1 MLKYF
6 GVNRAI
12 GYGVMTRFWSV
23 CAGPIT
29 MILIAYNLTSVEQG
43 YYYTFA
49 SLLVLQVFFELGL
62 VTVLAQ
68 FISHEFVSLSWGGAG
83 EIIGD
88 EIGKNRVLDILG
100 KSLKWYS
107 FCSIILILTLSFAG
121 YLFFRDE
128 SSQYISWELPWFLAV
143 AGVGINLLIIPFY
156 GVISGSGDVASV
168 NFREL
173 IGSILGS
180 LLGWTVLILGGELYA
195 IPAVTFGNII
205 VGVLYLLKNKSI
217 LIKQGIYFAFTTK
230 SIINPISWRNEI
242 WPMQWKI
249 AISWM
254 SGYFI
259 FQLFT
264 PVLFKFH
271 GPEVAGKMG
280 LTLAAIN
287 SIQSVCLIWAISR
300 MPEFGKF
307 IAQKKWDD
315 LNALFRKTLKQSL
328 EIWLLLMFLFLIALS
343 ILKNYSIIG
352 QRFLPTWEVVLFS
365 LSIPC
370 QILISSWAMYMR
382 AHKQEPMMLLSIIGG
397 ILTAIST
404 VVLGYYFSST
414 GMIIGYLF
422 INVLYG
428 LPSTYNLFNR
438 FKKLNHG

>member
-49 SLLVLQVFFELGL
+49 SLLALQVFFELGL

-68 FISHEFVSLSWGGAG
+68 FVSHEFVSLSWGADG

-88 EIGKNRVLDILG
+88 ESRKNRVLDILG

-107 FCSIILILTLSFAG
+107 VCSIFLIMTLSFAG
-121 YLFFRDE
+121 YLFFRNE
-128 SSQYISWELPWFLAV
+128 PSHYVSWEFPWFLAV
-143 AGVGINLLIIPFY
+143 VGVGLNLLIIPFY

-173 IGSILGS
+173 IGGIIGS
-180 LLGWTVLILGGELYA
+180 LLGWTVLVLGGELYA
-195 IPAVTFGNII
+195 IPAVTFANIS
-205 VGVLYLLKNKSI
+205 VGLLYLLKNKPV
-217 LIKQGIYFAFTTK
+217 LIKRGIYFSLNK
-230 SIINPISWRNEI
+230 KNIINPISWRHEI

-249 AISWM
+249 AVSWM

-271 GPEVAGKMG
+271 GPEVAGQMG
-280 LTLAAIN
+280 ITLAAIN
-287 SIQSVCLIWAISR
+287 AIYGVCLIWPISK
-300 MPEFGKF
+300 MPELGKF
-307 IAQKKWDD
+307 IAEEKWDNLD
-315 LNALFRKTLKQSL
+315 TLFRKTLKQSL
-328 EIWLLLMFLFLIALS
+328 EICFLLMSLFLIAIS
-343 ILKNYSIIG
+343 ILKNYLIIG
-352 QRFLPTWEVVLFS
+352 QRFLPTWEIVIFS
-365 LSIPC
+365 LSIFC

-404 VVLGYYFSST
+404 VGLGYYFSST
-414 GMIIGYLF
+414 GIIIGYLF

-428 LPSTYNLFNR
+428 LPFTYNLFNR

>member
-49 SLLVLQVFFELGL
+49 SLLALQVFFELGL

-68 FISHEFVSLSWGGAG
+68 FVSHEFVSLSWGSAG
-83 EIIGD
+83 EIVGD
-88 EIGKNRVLDILG
+88 EIRRNRVLDILG

-107 FCSIILILTLSFAG
+107 FCSIILILTLSFVG
-121 YLFFRDE
+121 YLFFINE
-128 SSQYISWELPWFLAV
+128 TSQYISWELPWFLAV
-143 AGVGINLLIIPFY
+143 VGVGINLLIIPFY

-173 IGSILGS
+173 MGGILGS
-180 LLGWTVLILGGELYA
+180 LFGWSILIIGGEMYA

-205 VGVLYLLKNKSI
+205 VGVLYLLKNKSV
-217 LIKQGIYFAFTTK
+217 LIKQGIYFALSK
-230 SIINPISWRNEI
+230 KNIINPISWRREI

-249 AISWM
+249 AVSWM

-271 GPEVAGKMG
+271 GPEVAGQMG
-280 LTLAAIN
+280 ITLAAIN
-287 SIQSVCLIWAISR
+287 AIQGVCLIWPISK
-300 MPEFGKF
+300 MPEFGRF
-307 IAQKKWDD
+307 INQKKWDD
-315 LNALFRKTLKQSL
+315 LDALSRKTLKQSL
-328 EIWLLLMFLFLIALS
+328 EICLLLLILFIIALS
-343 ILKNYSIIG
+343 ILKNISIIG
-352 QRFLPTWEVVLFS
+352 HRFLPTWEVAIFS
-365 LSIPC
+365 ISIFC

-404 VVLGYYFSST
+404 LVLGYYFSSI
-414 GMIIGYLF
+414 GMVIGYLI

-428 LPSTYNLFNR
+428 LPSTYNLFNK
-438 FKKLNHG
+438 FKKFNHI